1 MKTTALAATL
11 AAIVGFSGQAFAE
24 QPHHG
29 KPHKLV
35 CHIEHHKVKV
45 HGKWIIKETKI
56 CK

>member
-1 MKTTALAATL
+1 MKKIALAATL
-11 AAIVGFSGQAFAE
+11 AAVAGFSGQAFAD

-35 CHIEHHKVKV
+35 CHTEHHKVKV